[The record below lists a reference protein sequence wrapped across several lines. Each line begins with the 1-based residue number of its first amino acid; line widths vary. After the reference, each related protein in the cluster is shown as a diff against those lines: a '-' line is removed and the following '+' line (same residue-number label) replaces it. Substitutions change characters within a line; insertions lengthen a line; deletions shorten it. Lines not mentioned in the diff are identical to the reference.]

1 MWQKRERRAGIEGE
15 RANTALHAN
24 IEQIQSPNIDLALL
38 RVSDHIYDGPLPD
51 KLNTK
56 ACITRHALSIFRSV
70 SIRIYRAVPPSA
82 TRRASLWHLQCQIC
96 TGGFIYLLSC
106 NAKFLALAVLHDFSQ
121 VSPHKLL
128 FLHVCVQQALSIFD
142 RWTAS
147 GVKNILATCIHVVT
161 KIPKHVICSI
171 CFGCLFGNANAKNS
185 LFIFYCNSFYNSTDS
200 NWNMQVVSFKHK

>member
-1 MWQKRERRAGIEGE
+1 MVLSLTNWIQKHASPDTRYPFFGLCQSEFIARCRRRPLGA
-15 RANTALHAN
+15 RH
-24 IEQIQSPNIDLALL
+24 
-38 RVSDHIYDGPLPD
+38 SDTYSARYAPVGLIIY
-51 KLNTK
+51 
-56 ACITRHALSIFRSV
+56 C
-70 SIRIYRAVPPSA
+70 
-82 TRRASLWHLQCQIC
+82 
-96 TGGFIYLLSC
+96 C